1 MHLPFPGVGQVVR
14 RGDAYGYV
22 PQLWPSG

>member
-1 MHLPFPGVGQVVR
+1 MHLPFPGVGHVVR